1 MIIGGAHVRVRQ
13 AALLRIKAGGEYFTH
28 PCPEKAMAQIEVLSE
43 ITGVVC
49 EVEVKPGDKVEEG
62 DSLLLI
68 EAMKM
73 EIPVLATEDGTVAKI
88 LVAEKDAVTEGQP
101 LVVLDT

>member
-1 MIIGGAHVRVRQ
+1 
-13 AALLRIKAGGEYFTH
+13 
-28 PCPEKAMAQIEVLSE
+28 MAQIEVLSE
-43 ITGVVC
+43 ITGVVY